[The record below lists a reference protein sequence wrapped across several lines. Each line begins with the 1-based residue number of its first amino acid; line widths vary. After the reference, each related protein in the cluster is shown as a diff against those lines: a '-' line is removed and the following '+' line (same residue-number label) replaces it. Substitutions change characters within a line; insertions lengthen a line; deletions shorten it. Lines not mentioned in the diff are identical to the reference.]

1 MWHLQHAAKVTALE
15 FQSSVPHCLVDT
27 GARKRPGGGEERKD
41 AQEQDH
47 GFWITSVVPLTSPPC
62 PPSPQKRDCPELPR
76 VGLVP
81 DAAAV
86 LRWRDRWQQ

>member
-15 FQSSVPHCLVDT
+15 FQSSVPQCLVDT

-47 GFWITSVVPLTSPPC
+47 GFWITSNFPLHLPSRSPP
-62 PPSPQKRDCPELPR
+62 PQKKRFPG
-76 VGLVP
+76 V
-81 DAAAV
+81 A
-86 LRWRDRWQQ
+86 